1 MLLSVNSVFFVYIVL
16 FLKERDREQSE
27 LSERL

>member
-16 FLKERDREQSE
+16 FLKERAREQSE